1 MNVFFDTSALV
12 KYFREEEGTRQ
23 VTALIQNPQNT
34 LWIMELARIEFI
46 SALFRHY
53 RTGGLSKAQLAIA
66 LEGFDQEYPRFQV
79 EPLGRVLASEA
90 ERLVRKYGQTEGL
103 RTLDALHLA
112 AFTLIAEQ
120 DWLFVAA
127 DNTLCHVV
135 RKENHRA
142 YHPLTDHL
150 PGLVENESE
159 AD

>member
-53 RTGGLSKAQLAIA
+53 RSGALSEDQLENA
-66 LEGFDQEYPRFQV
+66 LKGFDEEYVKFQV

-90 ERLVRKYGQTEGL
+90 ERLVRKHGQTEGL

-127 DNTLCHVV
+127 DDTLCHVA
-135 RKENHRA
+135 RNENHRV
-142 YHPLTDHL
+142 YHPLKDQL
-150 PGLVENESE
+150 PGFVENESE
-159 AD
+159 TE